1 MTMLIAVERLRLRQ
15 RKIVLLLQVVTTTMI
30 MTVDQPQ
37 LQQRLL
43 VQLQLLVL
51 PQVDLRLQQ
60 RLQAR
65 LEGPNPLTN
74 LVFFCYQKISSVSSK
89 S

>member
-1 MTMLIAVERLRLRQ
+1 MTMMTAVQRLRLRLRQ
-15 RKIVLLLQVVTTTMI
+15 QKIVLLQQLLQVVTTMI

-51 PQVDLRLQQ
+51 PQVDQQQQ

-65 LEGPNPLTN
+65 LEGPNSLTN
-74 LVFFCYQKISSVSSK
+74 LVFF
-89 S
+89 